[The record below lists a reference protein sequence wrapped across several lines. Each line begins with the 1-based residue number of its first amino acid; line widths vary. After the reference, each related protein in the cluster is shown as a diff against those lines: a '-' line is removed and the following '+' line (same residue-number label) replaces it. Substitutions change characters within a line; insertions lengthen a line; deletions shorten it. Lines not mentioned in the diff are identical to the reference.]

1 MTSTKRQRRP
11 ISADIEF
18 IASLEADEL
27 RFDEPPETAV
37 RFFGEPGHESTSRSD
52 RTNLPEKLNPACRI
66 GTSGRL
72 HGSPAA
78 SLGRP
83 SRVRHR
89 EGNCGA
95 GKRDGS
101 CAAGRSRMPR
111 GSRPATASRSRC
123 LAELFGPARSGHS
136 SGNSPSRSESPGS
149 DLPGRSSKASASS
162 RGCWNRDAAGRSS
175 QRAADRG
182 TAARLG
188 GSALRLAIGW
198 AVTRS
203 VAGDSIA
210 IGFEDEVVISDH
222 GDRLGTVLRPAPAAT
237 FAVVVGGVEI

>member
-136 SGNSPSRSESPGS
+136 SGNSPSRSESPPATCRA
-149 DLPGRSSKASASS
+149 DARKRPRRAE
-162 RGCWNRDAAGRSS
+162 AAGIATLL
-175 QRAADRG
+175 AAHLRG
-182 TAARLG
+182 RRIGERRPDSAAQLCA
-188 GSALRLAIGW
+188 SP
-198 AVTRS
+198 S
-203 VAGDSIA
+203 VGQ
-210 IGFEDEVVISDH
+210 
-222 GDRLGTVLRPAPAAT
+222 
-237 FAVVVGGVEI
+237 